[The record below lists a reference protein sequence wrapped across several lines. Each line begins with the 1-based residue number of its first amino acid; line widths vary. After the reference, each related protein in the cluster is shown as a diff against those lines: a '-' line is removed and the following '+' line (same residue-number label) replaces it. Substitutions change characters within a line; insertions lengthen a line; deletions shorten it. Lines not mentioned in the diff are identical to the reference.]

1 MATGTIDQLQNDS
14 VDKSRQQLGYSQN
27 LTDELKKQENLA
39 ESLNQRYSNQADKLK
54 SISEAFKSAK
64 DEAQALSEAI
74 KDQLE
79 ALKKTN
85 EYSTRYAELNDKIK
99 KAGKEFAENKQ
110 KSIDI
115 EKKLGDINSTEATKA
130 QKLAQQYVNGLTA
143 RYKIDEKINELT
155 EKRLAYDDVRRT
167 GTDPSKIEAARKE
180 YLNAGLVV
188 RELKKQMEAVNQIN
202 TGKGQLLKNLSQ
214 EEIAQLQAFA
224 LAQKQMDIARN
235 TVRNHQDELNILE
248 QQLNSWQKI
257 VSKALLYVNKL
268 KELPGVQ
275 VSLDFI
281 NKQLNTIGISFDA
294 ILKNVLAL
302 DKTLTE
308 FGKSV
313 QVSKEGARILADSF
327 QETSYRA
334 SEINKNVSST
344 QASIKNQIEA
354 NNELNKS
361 LGTGALFTEQSRLD
375 QIELVKGMGL
385 QGEEGAK
392 IYGLG
397 KLNNMTAHQTA
408 VAIGDQVVNTRK
420 ATGITLDYRK
430 VLTDVAK
437 VGGQLAA
444 QYKNNPALLAQAVT
458 QAQLLGLTLEQTA
471 KMGSSLVDDF
481 AGSLSKELEAELL
494 TGKAL
499 NLEQA
504 RYYALMGDSAKAA
517 KELMDNVGGI
527 EEYQQLNVLQ
537 QKSLAAAIGLTTDE
551 LATSLKQQELLKGT
565 SFETQAAFEEA
576 ARQAA
581 RTGDYTKLNAQLAQA
596 ANGEQLASQA
606 SQISNQ
612 EKFQMA
618 IEKLQETVA
627 NLVNGPFGTLI
638 DKFATLLGQA
648 GTLKFIVG
656 SIAGI
661 IGIKMVGGLYN
672 VGLGIAKAIPK
683 LAALAAEATFM
694 NAVLTGGLGLVVAAA
709 AAAAGY
715 AIINS
720 LSDGEASVSGA
731 GGGGGVN
738 VPNSGVRGDRNV
750 SIILKNENTTYVGGQ
765 KMSQFS
771 TEQQKTVNT
780 RTA

>member
-1 MATGTIDQLQNDS
+1 MVDSNDPINIDLGKLEQSNTAVKNINSSFNDTKDKILDINKQIEEFNSLTSQLN
-14 VDKSRQQLGYSQN
+14 
-27 LTDELKKQENLA
+27 
-39 ESLNQRYSNQADKLK
+39 
-54 SISEAFKSAK
+54 
-64 DEAQALSEAI
+64 
-74 KDQLE
+74 E
-79 ALKKTN
+79 ALKQQVSELKDVN
-85 EYSTRYAELNDKIK
+85 VNYVKYAELK
-99 KAGKEFAENKQ
+99 
-110 KSIDI
+110 
-115 EKKLGDINSTEATKA
+115 
-130 QKLAQQYVNGLTA
+130 
-143 RYKIDEKINELT
+143 YK
-155 EKRLAYDDVRRT
+155 
-167 GTDPSKIEAARKE
+167 AAR
-180 YLNAGLVV
+180 A
-188 RELKKQMEAVNQIN
+188 A
-202 TGKGQLLKNLSQ
+202 
-214 EEIAQLQAFA
+214 
-224 LAQKQMDIARN
+224 
-235 TVRNHQDELNILE
+235 DELNRGEEKFQELIGNVDTSQSLKLQKVIE
-248 QQLNSWQKI
+248 EGVKSRRDLGEYTTLAQRAQERLNS
-257 VSKALLYVNKL
+257 ALLDGNLTGAELVKLKDESIAASKRLTLTEEKSRNLAYLINGEYDKTGLTLSANDKKLADQALKQAFINEQLEDENKNSKRRLQEFERYLTSFEKFKSQLVFIVNKI
-268 KELPGVQ
+268 KEFPGIQ
-275 VSLDFI
+275 TSLNFI
-281 NKQLNTIGISFDA
+281 NTQLDAIGISFNA

-313 QVSKEGARILADSF
+313 QVSKEGARTLADSF
-327 QETSYRA
+327 QETSYEA
-334 SEINKNVSST
+334 SQINKNVSIT

-361 LGTGALFTEQSRLD
+361 LGTGALFTKQSRID

-392 IYGLG
+392 IYGIG

-430 VLTDVAK
+430 VLSDVAK
-437 VGGQLAA
+437 VGGQLSA

-481 AGSLSKELEAELL
+481 AGSLGKELEAELL

-565 SFETQAAFEEA
+565 SFETQEAFQEMAKE
-576 ARQAA
+576 AA

-596 ANGEQLASQA
+596 ANGEELAAQA

-618 IEKLQETVA
+618 IEKLSETVA
-627 NLVNGPFGTLI
+627 NLVNGPLGVFI
-638 DKFATLLGQA
+638 DKMATLLGQA
-648 GTLKFIVG
+648 GTLKFIIG
-656 SIAGI
+656 SITGI
-661 IGIKMVGGLYN
+661 IAVKMVSGLLDVGVGVAKLIPRFAAMAALSTLN
-672 VGLGIAKAIPK
+672 NAMMTLGLGVA
-683 LAALAAEATFM
+683 
-694 NAVLTGGLGLVVAAA
+694 VAAA
-709 AAAAGY
+709 AAAVGY
-715 AIINS
+715 GIINS
-720 LSDGEASVSGA
+720 LSDGEANVSGA
-731 GGGGGVN
+731 GGGGIN
-738 VPNSGVRGDRNV
+738 IPNSGARGDKN
-750 SIILKNENTTYVGGQ
+750 ININLTNENTTYVGGQ
-765 KMSQFS
+765 KMSQFN
-771 TEQQKTVNT
+771 TESQKTIST

>member
-1 MATGTIDQLQNDS
+1 MVDPIDPININLKELEQANATIKAFRGNTDDAKDAILDINKEVEKFNSLTSQLNETL
-14 VDKSRQQLGYSQN
+14 KQQVSEIKEVN
-27 LTDELKKQENLA
+27 LNYVRYYELKKKA
-39 ESLNQRYSNQADKLK
+39 ER
-54 SISEAFKSAK
+54 
-64 DEAQALSEAI
+64 AI
-74 KDQLE
+74 
-79 ALKKTN
+79 N
-85 EYSTRYAELNDKIK
+85 ELNKGEEKFQELIGNVDVSQSLKL
-99 KAGKEFAENKQ
+99 Q
-110 KSIDI
+110 KVIQKGI
-115 EKKLGDINSTEATKA
+115 EDRRDLGEYTTKA
-130 QKLAQQYVNGLTA
+130 QRAQERLNSALLDGNLHVDELVKLKNEAIAASLILAEKEENARNLARLINGEYIEVGLTLSDNDKKLAALALKQA
-143 RYKIDEKINELT
+143 FINEQLEDENKNSERRLKDFDKYLT
-155 EKRLAYDDVRRT
+155 SFEKFKSQLVFIVN
-167 GTDPSKIEAARKE
+167 KIKE
-180 YLNAGLVV
+180 FPGIQTSLNF
-188 RELKKQMEAVNQIN
+188 IN
-202 TGKGQLLKNLSQ
+202 TQLD
-214 EEIAQLQAFA
+214 A
-224 LAQKQMDIARN
+224 
-235 TVRNHQDELNILE
+235 
-248 QQLNSWQKI
+248 
-257 VSKALLYVNKL
+257 
-268 KELPGVQ
+268 
-275 VSLDFI
+275 
-281 NKQLNTIGISFDA
+281 IGISFNA

-313 QVSKEGARILADSF
+313 QVSKEGARTLADSF
-327 QETSYRA
+327 QETSYEA
-334 SEINKNVSST
+334 SQINKNVSST

-361 LGTGALFTEQSRLD
+361 LGTGALFTKQSRID

-392 IYGLG
+392 IYGIG

-430 VLTDVAK
+430 VLSDVAK
-437 VGGQLAA
+437 VGGQLSA

-481 AGSLSKELEAELL
+481 AGSLGKELEAELL

-565 SFETQAAFEEA
+565 VFETQAAFEEA

-672 VGLGIAKAIPK
+672 VGLGLAKAIPK
-683 LAALAAEATFM
+683 FAALAAEATFT
-694 NAVLTGGLGLVVAAA
+694 NAMLTAGLGVAVAAA

-738 VPNSGVRGDRNV
+738 IPNSGIRADRN
-750 SIILKNENTTYVGGQ
+750 INITLTNENTTYVGGQ
-765 KMSQFS
+765 KMSQFN

>member
-1 MATGTIDQLQNDS
+1 MVDPIDPINIDFQKLEQSSAAIKAVNASLVNTKAKILDVNKEVETFNSLTSQLNEALKQQVSEIKEVNLNYLKYYELKYKSKRAIDDLNKGEEKFQELIGKVDSSQSQKLNDVITKGIEDRRKLGEFTTLAQRAQERLNS
-14 VDKSRQQLGYSQN
+14 ALVDGN
-27 LTDELKKQENLA
+27 LTGNDLLKL
-39 ESLNQRYSNQADKLK
+39 
-54 SISEAFKSAK
+54 K
-64 DEAQALSEAI
+64 DEAIKAAKDLAEKEENARKLARLINGEYAEAGLTLSANDKKLADQALKQAFINE
-74 KDQLE
+74 QLE
-79 ALKKTN
+79 DENKNSKRRLADFEKYLTSFEKFKSKLVFVIN
-85 EYSTRYAELNDKIK
+85 KIK
-99 KAGKEFAENKQ
+99 EFPGIQ
-110 KSIDI
+110 TS
-115 EKKLGDINSTEATKA
+115 
-130 QKLAQQYVNGLTA
+130 
-143 RYKIDEKINELT
+143 
-155 EKRLAYDDVRRT
+155 
-167 GTDPSKIEAARKE
+167 
-180 YLNAGLVV
+180 LNF
-188 RELKKQMEAVNQIN
+188 IN
-202 TGKGQLLKNLSQ
+202 TQLD
-214 EEIAQLQAFA
+214 A
-224 LAQKQMDIARN
+224 
-235 TVRNHQDELNILE
+235 
-248 QQLNSWQKI
+248 
-257 VSKALLYVNKL
+257 
-268 KELPGVQ
+268 
-275 VSLDFI
+275 
-281 NKQLNTIGISFDA
+281 IGISFNA

-313 QVSKEGARILADSF
+313 QVSKEGARTLADSF
-327 QETSYRA
+327 QETSYEA
-334 SEINKNVSST
+334 SQINKNVSST

-361 LGTGALFTEQSRLD
+361 LGTGALFTKQSRID

-430 VLTDVAK
+430 VLSDVAK

-444 QYKNNPALLAQAVT
+444 QYKNNPTLLAQAVT

-565 SFETQAAFEEA
+565 AFETQAAFEEV
-576 ARQAA
+576 AREAA

-627 NLVNGPFGTLI
+627 NFVNGPLGKFI
-638 DKFATLLGQA
+638 DKIGILVGQA
-648 GTLKFIVG
+648 GTLKFLFTG
-656 SIAGI
+656 IATI
-661 IGIKMVGGLYN
+661 IGVKMLNGLFA
-672 VGLGIAKAIPK
+672 LGAPFSALIAKTVTWAGVSTFAN
-683 LAALAAEATFM
+683 AALT
-694 NAVLTGGLGLVVAAA
+694 LGAGVAIAAA
-709 AAAAGY
+709 AAAVGY
-715 AIINS
+715 GIINS

-731 GGGGGVN
+731 GGAGGGGVK
-738 VPNSGVRGDRNV
+738 VPNSGAGGNRDIN
-750 SIILKNENTTYVGGQ
+750 ITLKNENTTNIGGQ
-765 KMSQFS
+765 KMSHLNTQG
-771 TEQQKTVNT
+771 QLVINT
-780 RTA
+780 RMG

>member
-1 MATGTIDQLQNDS
+1 
-14 VDKSRQQLGYSQN
+14 
-27 LTDELKKQENLA
+27 
-39 ESLNQRYSNQADKLK
+39 
-54 SISEAFKSAK
+54 
-64 DEAQALSEAI
+64 
-74 KDQLE
+74 
-79 ALKKTN
+79 
-85 EYSTRYAELNDKIK
+85 
-99 KAGKEFAENKQ
+99 
-110 KSIDI
+110 
-115 EKKLGDINSTEATKA
+115 
-130 QKLAQQYVNGLTA
+130 
-143 RYKIDEKINELT
+143 
-155 EKRLAYDDVRRT
+155 
-167 GTDPSKIEAARKE
+167 
-180 YLNAGLVV
+180 
-188 RELKKQMEAVNQIN
+188 MEAVNQIN

>member
-1 MATGTIDQLQNDS
+1 MAIDQLQNDS
-14 VDKSRQQLGYSQN
+14 VDKSRQQLGYSQQF
-27 LTDELKKQENLA
+27 TQELKDQENIA
-39 ESLNQRYSNQADKLK
+39 GNLNQIYQNNNDALK
-54 SISEAFKSAK
+54 QFSIIIKNAK

-85 EYSTRYAELNDKIK
+85 EYSTRYAELNEKIK
-99 KAGKEFAENKQ
+99 KAGSEFAENKQ
-110 KSIDI
+110 KSLNI
-115 EKKLGDINSTEATKA
+115 EQNLGAAAS
-130 QKLAQQYVNGLTA
+130 QLAQNYIDGLTA

-155 EKRLAYDDVRRT
+155 EKRLAFEDAKRT
-167 GTDPSKIEAARKE
+167 GGNIDETREE
-180 YLNAGLVV
+180 YINAGLIVEKL
-188 RELKKQMEAVNQIN
+188 REQMEIVSQIN
-202 TGKGQLLKNLSQ
+202 TGKGAYLQNLSE
-214 EEIAQLQAFA
+214 EEISQLQAFA

-235 TVRNHQDELNILE
+235 TVRNHQDELDILKE
-248 QQLNSWQKI
+248 QLNSWQKI
-257 VSKALLYVNKL
+257 VSYTLLYVNKL

-565 SFETQAAFEEA
+565 VFETQAAFEEA

-683 LAALAAEATFM
+683 FAALAAEATFT
-694 NAVLTGGLGLVVAAA
+694 NAMLTAGLGIAVAAA

-765 KMSQFS
+765 KMSQFN
-771 TEQQKTVNT
+771 TEQQKIINT